1 MTLDTVLI
9 FAGIVFVIAIIP
21 GPNALLVLFTA
32 LTKSR
37 IHAFINILGVSAG
50 FLVHAFISAQG
61 LSLILAQSDWAFM
74 VMKWLGVGYLIYLG
88 ISHVREGL
96 SLQAGS
102 NLHAKYQV
110 QQAHS
115 QPYQGSKAGADTK
128 LRTGINEGIGYFI
141 KGFLT
146 NMLNPKI
153 VLFYVSIFPQF
164 VSQKQ
169 VLIDSMVLG
178 MTQAVVVSAWFLFV
192 ILLAEQFKAFLTSAS
207 NAKWL
212 NYLSASIFF
221 GFSAKL
227 ATTKL

>member
-1 MTLDTVLI
+1 MTLNTVLI

-37 IHAFINILGVSAG
+37 VHAFINILGVSAG

-74 VMKWLGVGYLIYLG
+74 IMKWLGVGYLIYLG
-88 ISHVREGL
+88 ISHVRAGQ
-96 SLQAGS
+96 SLQA
-102 NLHAKYQV
+102 NLS
-110 QQAHS
+110 QQA
-115 QPYQGSKAGADTK
+115 QYQDQQVHCEQEYMQQDQSSEA
-128 LRTGINEGIGYFI
+128 RTGLNEGGGYFI

-164 VSQKQ
+164 VSHKQ
-169 VLIDSMVLG
+169 VLVDSMVLG
-178 MTQAVVVSAWFLFV
+178 MTQALVVSSWFLLV
-192 ILLAEQFKAFLTSAS
+192 ILLAEQFKAFLTNAN

-212 NYLSASIFF
+212 NYLSASTFF